1 MVTREKMKWKV
12 ATRGRMWERGA
23 KNGRKYRERRKGRE
37 YERVEKKEEELE
49 ENDSTRTREER

>member
-1 MVTREKMKWKV
+1 MKWKV

-49 ENDSTRTREER
+49 ENDSTRRLREER